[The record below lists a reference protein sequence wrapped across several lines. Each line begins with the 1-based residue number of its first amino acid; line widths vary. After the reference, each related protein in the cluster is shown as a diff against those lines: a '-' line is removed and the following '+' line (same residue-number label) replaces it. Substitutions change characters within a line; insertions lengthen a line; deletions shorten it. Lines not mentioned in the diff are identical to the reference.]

1 MIKII
6 LASFLFFFYFS
17 SSIYGNVVA
26 PKSAEAVHT
35 LTAKL
40 DTENKAHQK
49 YIDIINE
56 VFSENMENFVFSI
69 TTSNGFTCSIN
80 KLDVIFD
87 NKVTG
92 MQKVFSDEN
101 VQYIKEASLEFKN
114 NLLEYMKG
122 VMPSEND
129 FSNVRKEFQKV
140 CVKYFSELRRKFFQI
155 YRDPNN
161 KNQNEDNVDNHMN
174 IEEISQEFFSGFN
187 PFGTMKIRKEQN
199 PDLSQK
205 DSLILNENNNDSLT
219 SADQKNNN
227 MVPMENRSFSYSQQS
242 SHVVSFDGHD
252 EHVEQQEQHSGD
264 NTQEDKDQL
273 MDLPFNKD
281 KVFSTFLKNVT
292 LLIEGNC
299 TEAQQQAQ
307 EQAQEQT
314 QEQTQEQEEE
324 QNEKEIESDKQVQK
338 DGEQKEN
345 DVQKKQKANAFTIQF
360 SSSLS
365 RKHISTTCNA
375 SSGNVFLRKGNKPFE
390 HFNSPNFEN
399 MMKGVF
405 GIIQNP
411 FENGQPTFP
420 FFKNINSI
428 SGIGNVDIPKNFMN
442 DFLNNGNDQNTPI
455 SS

>member
-17 SSIYGNVVA
+17 SSIYGDVVA
-26 PKSAEAVHT
+26 PKSVEAVHT

-69 TTSNGFTCSIN
+69 TTSNGYTCSIN

-87 NKVTG
+87 NKVSG

-101 VQYIKEASLEFKN
+101 VQYIKEASQEFKN
-114 NLLEYMKG
+114 NLLEYMKS
-122 VMPSEND
+122 VMPSEHE
-129 FSNVRKEFQKV
+129 FSNFRRDFQKV

-161 KNQNEDNVDNHMN
+161 KNQTENNINDDHHMN
-174 IEEISQEFFSGFN
+174 IEEISEQFFSDFS
-187 PFGTMKIRKEQN
+187 PFGGLKIRKEQN

-205 DSLILNENNNDSLT
+205 DSLTLNENNNDLVTSL
-219 SADQKNNN
+219 DEKNNG
-227 MVPMENRSFSYSQQS
+227 VPMENRSFSYSQQS
-242 SHVVSFDGHD
+242 SHVVSFDGHN
-252 EHVEQQEQHSGD
+252 EHVEQQEQHFED
-264 NTQEDKDQL
+264 NSQKDKEQL
-273 MDLPFNKD
+273 TDLPFNKD

-292 LLIEGNC
+292 LLIEGTC
-299 TEAQQQAQ
+299 TEAQQQQ
-307 EQAQEQT
+307 ST
-314 QEQTQEQEEE
+314 
-324 QNEKEIESDKQVQK
+324 EKRTESDKQVQQ
-338 DGEQKEN
+338 GEEQKEK
-345 DVQKKQKANAFTIQF
+345 DVQTKQKENAFTIQF

-390 HFNSPNFEN
+390 HFNNPNFEN
-399 MMKGVF
+399 MMKGVL
-405 GIIQNP
+405 GIMQNP
-411 FENGQPTFP
+411 FQNEQTPFP
-420 FFKNINSI
+420 FFKNFNSI
-428 SGIGNVDIPKNFMN
+428 SGIGNIDMPRNFMN
-442 DFLNNGNDQNTPI
+442 DFFNNGNDQNTPI
-455 SS
+455 SN